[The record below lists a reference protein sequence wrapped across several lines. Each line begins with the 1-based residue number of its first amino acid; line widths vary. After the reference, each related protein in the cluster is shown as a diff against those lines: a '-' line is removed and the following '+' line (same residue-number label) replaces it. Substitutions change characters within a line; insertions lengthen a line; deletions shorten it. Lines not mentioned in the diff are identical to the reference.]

1 MHTRNSGGAIVII
14 VLRHMDYIF
23 PGCLPHLGSRGVEF
37 FFLISGLLIG
47 MKYYDTNKMHNLEQS
62 VRYTIKKGKRIYLL
76 HIITMIL
83 MLFSF
88 LKYWIENEIEIKKIL
103 IIIGANLIY
112 LQSWIPSSDVYY
124 GLNSVAWFLS
134 AILFCYITTF
144 VFFGIIKRIGVGPLV
159 ISLFVIE
166 IVWEFLVM
174 KFLPDQYTFCTY
186 ILPLSRSLDFGIGI
200 CLGAWSI
207 DKQKVNLDWMLI
219 ILLGIYV
226 AMIIKFDTVLFDSVY
241 HVVETLLVWIIVIGS
256 GKFSKNLFEN
266 SLLVKIGDISE
277 LIFLTHKPVISYMDS
292 VWRKFLGNY
301 NFIEWIIILI
311 CIFIVA
317 IVLDHCHASHHLK
330 NK

>member
-1 MHTRNSGGAIVII
+1 M
-14 VLRHMDYIF
+14 
-23 PGCLPHLGSRGVEF
+23 
-37 FFLISGLLIG
+37 LL
-47 MKYYDTNKMHNLEQS
+47 
-62 VRYTIKKGKRIYLL
+62 
-76 HIITMIL
+76 
-83 MLFSF
+83 SF

-103 IIIGANLIY
+103 ITIGANLIY

-134 AILFCYITTF
+134 AIFFCYITTF
-144 VFFGIIKRIGVGPLV
+144 VFFGIIKRIGIGPLV

-166 IVWEFLVM
+166 VVWEFLVM

-241 HVVETLLVWIIVIGS
+241 HVVETLLVWIIVIGG

-266 SLLVKIGDISE
+266 SLLVKIGNISE

-301 NFIEWIIILI
+301 NFIEWIMILI

-317 IVLDHCHASHHLK
+317 NVLCHASCTRSSRLSQK
-330 NK
+330 